1 MSEAPDPDTVF
12 ELLGDIYVRDILAA
26 TYDEPMS
33 AKELSEACGMSL
45 PTVYRRV
52 EDLTEHDLLVE
63 RTRIVADGHHYTTF
77 VANLEGLHVDLTPE
91 GFVVDVTRRED
102 PSDRFTRVWER
113 IRET

>member
-1 MSEAPDPDTVF
+1 MSEDPDPETVF
-12 ELLGDIYVRDILAA
+12 ELLGDDYVRDILVA
-26 TYDEPMS
+26 TYTEPMS

-52 EDLTEHDLLVE
+52 EDLTDHDLLLE
-63 RTRIVADGHHYTTF
+63 RTRIVADGHHYTTYE
-77 VANLEGLHVDLTPE
+77 ANLEGLRVDLTPE
-91 GFVVDVTRRED
+91 GFLVELTRRED

>member
-1 MSEAPDPDTVF
+1 VSGAPDPDDVF
-12 ELLGDIYVRDILAA
+12 ELLGDAYVRDILVE
-26 TYDEPMS
+26 TYTEPMS

-52 EDLTEHDLLVE
+52 EDLTEHDLLLE
-63 RTRIVADGHHYTTF
+63 RTRIVADGHHYTTY
-77 VANLEGLHVDLTPE
+77 VANLEGLRVDLTAD
-91 GFVVDVTRRED
+91 GFAVELDRRED